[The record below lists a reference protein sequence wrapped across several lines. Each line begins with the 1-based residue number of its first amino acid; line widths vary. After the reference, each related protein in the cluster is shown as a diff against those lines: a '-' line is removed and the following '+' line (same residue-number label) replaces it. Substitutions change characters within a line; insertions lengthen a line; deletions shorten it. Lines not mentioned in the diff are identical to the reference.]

1 MTTPTLTD
9 AECDAIIDA
18 APDNVPKM
26 AHPVY
31 SGGEYERGMQQR
43 AFMESKRRA
52 LLRTMI
58 RAAYAAGQAA
68 ASVAWD
74 GPANLQIDSYAT
86 GRELVLAYIN
96 KDRIHLEVTD
106 GSYQWR
112 GSVSVPWN
120 RAERAEA
127 VVDAAKAY
135 VVGRSNLEW
144 RTLVAAIDAL
154 EKP

>member
-1 MTTPTLTD
+1 MTD
-9 AECDAIIDA
+9 
-18 APDNVPKM
+18 
-26 AHPVY
+26 
-31 SGGEYERGMQQR
+31 R
-43 AFMESKRRA
+43 AWRCSNCGQINSEW
-52 LLRTMI
+52 
-58 RAAYAAGQAA
+58 AGVCGRCCPEAQPA

-120 RAERAEA
+120 RTVPAVAQPANVPRGEPPDLLLRVWDALDRARA
-127 VVDAAKAY
+127 AYIRDTGKPCPIVVDRSVAPKDAALAGLRKL
-135 VVGRSNLEW
+135 GQL
-144 RTLVAAIDAL
+144 
-154 EKP
+154 